1 MIYFLVVNY
10 QSYSLVSQLI
20 NSQPAGNRSRWVIV
34 NNYPPE
40 NEALQTIKTETI
52 HLIEAGTNLGFG
64 CACNLGLSWIYQQD
78 PQALVWLLNPDI
90 MFDFQ
95 MVKNALNFIDNYP
108 EISILGTVIYST
120 NNEIWFGGGT
130 FNSIQGTITSE
141 NLFSG
146 HAKTS
151 YVTCDWVSGCS
162 MIINLNHFS
171 ECPHFNPHYF
181 LYYEDF
187 DFCQR
192 YQRQGHLVAVTNEI
206 AIVHQVSTVTNRNL
220 KNKFYHSSYSYL
232 LTLEKY
238 TNPMVFS
245 LRLTRLL
252 SYALILLP
260 IKPAIALGKITGTWH
275 YFQQRLFGVTSCSH

>member
-10 QSYSLVSQLI
+10 QSFALVSQLI
-20 NSQPAGNRSRWVIV
+20 NRKAAEARSRWVIV
-34 NNYPPE
+34 NNDPPE
-40 NEALQTIKTETI
+40 KEALKNIETENI
-52 HLIEAGTNLGFG
+52 HLIEAGKNLGFG

-78 PQALVWLLNPDI
+78 CQALVWLINPDTI
-90 MFDFQ
+90 FDSP
-95 MVKNALNFIDNYP
+95 MIKEALTFIENYP

-120 NNEIWFGGGT
+120 DYEIWFGGGT
-130 FNSIQGTITSE
+130 FNSVQGKITSE
-141 NLFSG
+141 NLLSFN
-146 HAKTS
+146 AKAS

-162 MIINLNHFS
+162 MMINLNHFS
-171 ECPHFNPHYF
+171 ECPQFDPHYF

-206 AIVHQVSTVTNRNL
+206 SIVHQVSAVTNRNL
-220 KNKFYHSSYSYL
+220 KQKFYHSSYSYL

-238 TNPMVFS
+238 TNQIVFS

-252 SYALILLP
+252 TYALILLP
-260 IKPAIALGKITGTWH
+260 IKPAIALGKITGAWH
-275 YFQQRLFGVTSCSH
+275 YFQKRLFGVTSCSH